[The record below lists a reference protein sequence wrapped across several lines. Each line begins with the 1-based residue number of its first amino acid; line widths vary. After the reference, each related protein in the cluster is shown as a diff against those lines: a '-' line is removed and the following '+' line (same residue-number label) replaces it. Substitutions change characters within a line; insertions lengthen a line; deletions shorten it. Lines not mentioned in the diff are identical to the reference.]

1 MRIAVFSDIHS
12 NYEALEC
19 VISDIKKNNYDKVYF
34 LGDVLSKGPNPK
46 ECLELVMNN
55 NIDMILGNHELY
67 FLRGVDIDENIS
79 EIEKEHQSW
88 IRSNLDDTHRNY
100 LLNCILE
107 INEEF
112 EGVKVSFKHFFQKD
126 SNLDYP
132 FYSIDILSTS
142 EINGIIE
149 KEKSDLIFI
158 GHEHRVFEINYNN
171 KKVFDVGSSGCTADY
186 KTLYFIVNINDGKYN
201 IEMKELLYN
210 RDKFEKIFLESDY
223 PEKELIGEIFFRL

>member
-12 NYEALEC
+12 NYEALDA
-19 VISDIKKNNYDKVYF
+19 VINDINKNNYDKVYF

-55 NIDMILGNHELY
+55 NINMILGNHELY

-100 LLNCILE
+100 LLNCNLG

-142 EINGIIE
+142 EINDIIE
-149 KEKSDLIFI
+149 KEESDLIFI
-158 GHEHRVFEINYNN
+158 GHEHRVFEINHNN
-171 KKVFDVGSSGCTADY
+171 KKVFDVGSSGCTADN
-186 KTLYFIVNINDGKYN
+186 KTHYFIVNINDGKYN
-201 IEMKELLYN
+201 IEKKELLYN
-210 RDKFEKIFLESDY
+210 RDKFEKVFLESDY
-223 PEKELIGEIFFRL
+223 PEKELIGGIFFGL

>member
-12 NYEALEC
+12 NYEALDA
-19 VISDIKKNNYDKVYF
+19 VIYDINKNNYDKVYF

-55 NIDMILGNHELY
+55 NINMILGNHELY

-100 LLNCILE
+100 LLNCNLE

-142 EINGIIE
+142 EINDIIE
-149 KEKSDLIFI
+149 KEESDLIFI
-158 GHEHRVFEINYNN
+158 GHEHRVFEMNYNN
-171 KKVFDVGSSGCTADY
+171 KKVFDVGSSGCTADN
-186 KTLYFIVNINDGKYN
+186 KTHYFIVNINDGKYN
-201 IEMKELLYN
+201 IEKKELLYN
-210 RDKFEKIFLESDY
+210 RDKFEKVFLESDY
-223 PEKELIGEIFFRL
+223 PEKELIGGIFFGL

>member
-12 NYEALEC
+12 NYEALDA
-19 VISDIKKNNYDKVYF
+19 VINDINKNNYDKVYF

-55 NIDMILGNHELY
+55 NINTILGNHELY

-100 LLNCILE
+100 LLNCNLE

-126 SNLDYP
+126 NNLDYP

-142 EINGIIE
+142 DINDIIE
-149 KEKSDLIFI
+149 KEESDLIFI
-158 GHEHRVFEINYNN
+158 GHEHRVFEINHNN
-171 KKVFDVGSSGCTADY
+171 KKVFDVGSSGCTADN
-186 KTLYFIVNINDGKYN
+186 KTHYFIVNINDGKYY
-201 IEMKELLYN
+201 IEKKELLYN
-210 RDKFEKIFLESDY
+210 RDKFEKVFLESDY
-223 PEKELIGEIFFRL
+223 PEKELIGGIFFGL

>member
-12 NYEALEC
+12 NYEALDA
-19 VISDIKKNNYDKVYF
+19 VINDINKNNYDKVYF

-55 NIDMILGNHELY
+55 NINMILGNHELY
-67 FLRGVDIDENIS
+67 FVRGVDIDENIS

-100 LLNCILE
+100 LLNCNLE

-158 GHEHRVFEINYNN
+158 GHEHRVFEINHNN
-171 KKVFDVGSSGCTADY
+171 KKVFDVGSSGCTADN
-186 KTLYFIVNINDGKYN
+186 KTHYFIVNINDGKYN
-201 IEMKELLYN
+201 IEKKELLYN